1 MKNLPFF
8 TTHLNELIKNNEPIT
23 IIAGIIDGLYIEQ
36 ASRDAMDCLEQMD
49 CDFFITD
56 KTETYFELEFAKK
69 SPELTIKKNQLIFE
83 KPYQDL
89 LNEFWGKYFHGKHFF
104 PNDLPMF
111 EFSIFNN
118 RN

>member
-1 MKNLPFF
+1 MKNLFYFF
-8 TTHLNELIKNNEPIT
+8 HLKALAENNKPIT
-23 IIAGIIDGLYIEQ
+23 IEAEIINNLYINKI
-36 ASRDAMDCLEQMD
+36 SRNVIDYLEQMD
-49 CDFFITD
+49 YDFFITD
-56 KTETYFELEFAKK
+56 KTENYFELKFAKK

-104 PNDLPMF
+104 PNDVPMF
-111 EFSIFNN
+111 QLSIFNN